1 MQAEAFVE
9 QPVEIIDGALGF
21 CTRTIDLA
29 KGLQIPQHAH
39 KDDHATLVSYGLV
52 RAFID
57 GKHVGDFGSGQLIGV
72 KAGVGHLF
80 LALTDARLTCIF
92 FDKGA

>member
-1 MQAEAFVE
+1 
-9 QPVEIIDGALGF
+9 
-21 CTRTIDLA
+21 
-29 KGLQIPQHAH
+29 
-39 KDDHATLVSYGLV
+39 V